1 MLRQLLKD
9 SSFFSASRYLILGLG
24 FARNVLIAKFLSPA
38 EYGIWVIMAL
48 VLIYGDQV
56 HCGLRHLGDKEIPFR
71 RGRGETTAELANNIL
86 GGVLLFSISAFFLLA
101 ISIAIASGKGDGA
114 EIIFLIA
121 GGVMI
126 ADQANRFYYMIMRA
140 HHEFVLASKIESAS
154 ESLRTLL
161 LTAGVIFFDLPGALS
176 GMAVSAL
183 LLATY
188 LAWRYRMTYR
198 PRLHWQTFKMLLPMS
213 LPLFINGLLF
223 ILLMNLDRLAAA
235 VTLSPHELGLYGLAA
250 LLVAVPFNAV
260 QAVGFVVYP
269 RLSEQFGRHGDVKE
283 VTPFFSKIL
292 MMTVYWTPLIVTTVF
307 LAAPAVITGF
317 LPAYSEAIPAVL
329 ILLPAAYFFTIVQLP
344 ISFLVAT
351 ENNRR
356 FIIIETVVILIA
368 ALGFLTGLKI
378 APTIITVAI
387 VTAAGF
393 FLFATLLLLVC
404 YKIAEYPASVLVKN
418 VLKLYAPL
426 FFSIAILMV
435 LFKLF
440 PYPFES
446 DFQQSL
452 TWSLRQWLLFAIGY
466 GVLWFWFMQ
475 RHGYWSRLRM
485 ELSN

>member
-38 EYGIWVIMAL
+38 EYGVWVIIML

-86 GGVLLFSISAFFLLA
+86 GGVLLFSVIAFFLLVIFVA
-101 ISIAIASGKGDGA
+101 VTSGRSDGA
-114 EIIFLIA
+114 KIIFLIA
-121 GGVMI
+121 GSIII
-126 ADQANRFYYMIMRA
+126 ADQVNRFYYMIMRA
-140 HHEFVLASKIESAS
+140 HHEFVLTSKIESSS
-154 ESLRTLL
+154 ELLRTLL
-161 LTAGVIFFDLPGALS
+161 LIAGVIFFALPGALI
-176 GMAVSAL
+176 GMAASAL
-183 LLATY
+183 LMAIY
-188 LAWRYRMTYR
+188 LSWRYRAAYR
-198 PRLHWQTFKMLLPMS
+198 PRWHWQTLKTLVPMS

-223 ILLMNLDRLAAA
+223 ILLTNLDRLAAA
-235 VTLSPHELGLYGLAA
+235 MALSSHDLGLYGLAA

-260 QAVGFVVYP
+260 QAVGFVIYP

-292 MMTVYWTPLIVTTVF
+292 TMTIYLAPLLVTTVF

-317 LPAYSEAIPAVL
+317 LPAYAEAIPAVL
-329 ILLPAAYFFTIVQLP
+329 ILLPGAYFFTIVQLP
-344 ISFLVAT
+344 TSFLVAT

-356 FIIIETVVILIA
+356 FIIIEAVVILIA
-368 ALGFLTGLKI
+368 ASSFLAGLKI

-404 YKIAEYPASVLVKN
+404 YKTAEYPPSALVKIM
-418 VLKLYAPL
+418 LKLYAPF
-426 FFSIAILMV
+426 FFSIAILLI
-435 LFKLF
+435 LFKRF
-440 PYPFES
+440 PYPLEGA
-446 DFQQSL
+446 FQQSL
-452 TWSLRQWLLFAIGY
+452 IWSLRQWLFFVISY
-466 GVLWFWFMQ
+466 GILWFWFMQ

-485 ELSN
+485 ELL

>member
-38 EYGIWVIMAL
+38 DYGIWVIITL

-86 GGVLLFSISAFFLLA
+86 GGVMLFSVIAFFLLA
-101 ISIAIASGKGDGA
+101 IFIAVTSGKGEGA
-114 EIIFLIA
+114 RIIFLIA
-121 GGVMI
+121 GSVII
-126 ADQANRFYYMIMRA
+126 ADQVNRFYYMIMRA
-140 HHEFVLASKIESAS
+140 HHEFVLTSKIESSS
-154 ESLRTLL
+154 ELLRTLL
-161 LTAGVIFFDLPGALS
+161 LTAGVIFFALPGALI
-176 GMAVSAL
+176 GMAASAM
-183 LLATY
+183 LLAIY
-188 LAWRYRMTYR
+188 LSWRYRLAYR
-198 PRLHWQTFKMLLPMS
+198 PRLHWQTLKMLLPMS

-223 ILLMNLDRLAAA
+223 ILLTNLDRLAAA
-235 VTLSPHELGLYGLAA
+235 VTLSSHELGLYGLAA

-292 MMTVYWTPLIVTTVF
+292 MMIVYLTPFIVTTVF

-317 LPAYSEAIPAVL
+317 LPAYAEAIPAIL
-329 ILLPAAYFFTIVQLP
+329 ILLPGAYFFTIVQLP
-344 ISFLVAT
+344 TSFLVAT

-356 FIIIETVVILIA
+356 FIIIEAVVILIA
-368 ALGFLTGLKI
+368 ALGYLAGLKI
-378 APTIITVAI
+378 APTITTVAI

-404 YKIAEYPASVLVKN
+404 YKTAEYPAVALVKS
-418 VLKLYAPL
+418 VLKLYAPF
-426 FFSIAILMV
+426 FFSIAILLI

-440 PYPFES
+440 PYPFEA
-446 DFQQSL
+446 DFHQSL
-452 TWSLRQWLLFAIGY
+452 IWSLRQWLFFIIGY
-466 GVLWFWFMQ
+466 GALWFWFMQ
-475 RHGYWSRLRM
+475 RHGYWSRLR
-485 ELSN
+485 NAQ